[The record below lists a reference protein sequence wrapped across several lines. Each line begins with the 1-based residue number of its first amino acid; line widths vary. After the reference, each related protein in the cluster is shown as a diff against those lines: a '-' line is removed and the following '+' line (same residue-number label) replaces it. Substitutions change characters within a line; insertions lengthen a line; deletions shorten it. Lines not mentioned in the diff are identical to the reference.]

1 MTAALAIISL
11 IVLATYLVYMA
22 VRYGVKEYVSD
33 NYYVSKHNYMFTA
46 VMLVVGITLLPSMM
60 DKGGDFRLL
69 SLFAS
74 FGLILVAMEPHYK
87 AECMH
92 AVGAVMALICGTL
105 WVATFHPFI
114 VGVTALCWVVY
125 RLLNLPKPYYVGEV
139 AALILIYYT
148 IIG

>member
-1 MTAALAIISL
+1 MVVLTIISALVMVAYLATMAAL
-11 IVLATYLVYMA
+11 
-22 VRYGVKEYVSD
+22 YGTGDYVSD
-33 NYYVSKHNYMFTA
+33 YAYMGKHRWLFSATMA
-46 VMLVVGITLLPSMM
+46 ISSITLLPVMLE
-60 DKGGDFRLL
+60 KGGIAPFLA
-69 SLFAS
+69 LFAV
-74 FGLILVAMEPHYK
+74 FGLILVGGEPLYK
-87 AECMH
+87 KEKMH
-92 AVGAVMALICGTL
+92 SIGAFMALICGTL

>member
-1 MTAALAIISL
+1 MTALYIISL
-11 IVLATYLVYMA
+11 LIMGAYLVTMA
-22 VRYGVKEYVSD
+22 ALHGIGEYVSD
-33 NYYVSKHNYMFTA
+33 YAYMGKHRWLFSATMVTSS
-46 VMLVVGITLLPSMM
+46 LTLLPVMM
-60 DKGGDFRLL
+60 EKGGIAPFLAF
-69 SLFAS
+69 FAV
-74 FGLILVAMEPHYK
+74 FGLVLVGGEPLYK
-87 AECMH
+87 VEKVH
-92 AVGAVMALICGTL
+92 TVGAFTALICGTL

>member
-1 MTAALAIISL
+1 MVAYLVTMAALRGI
-11 IVLATYLVYMA
+11 
-22 VRYGVKEYVSD
+22 GEYVSD
-33 NYYVSKHNYMFTA
+33 YAYMGKHRWLFSATMA
-46 VMLVVGITLLPSMM
+46 ASSITLLPVMLE
-60 DKGGDFRLL
+60 KGGIAPFLAF
-69 SLFAS
+69 FAV
-74 FGLILVAMEPHYK
+74 FGLVLVGGEPLYK
-87 AECMH
+87 VEKVH
-92 AVGAVMALICGTL
+92 TVGAFTALICGTL